1 MISQTYPDTGPGRKE
16 RNLRNRI
23 PQSDEGGRNPPS
35 DKGRRNRCS
44 RDERGGDLVMHN
56 LQLLMHDRRMLVN
69 QRCLLVQEDGLLMQ
83 HHKEHHKEHHKQHHK
98 QHHHKGDVLIH
109 QSMRPRE

>member
-1 MISQTYPDTGPGRKE
+1 MISQTYPDAGLGRKE

-35 DKGRRNRCS
+35 DKGRRNRWS

-56 LQLLMHDRRMLVN
+56 L
-69 QRCLLVQEDGLLMQ
+69 
-83 HHKEHHKEHHKQHHK
+83 
-98 QHHHKGDVLIH
+98 
-109 QSMRPRE
+109 